1 MKAQG
6 LARIGKDAEVRFTP
20 NGTAVANVTLA
31 FTYGK
36 KGDDGKRPTQWV
48 DASIWGQRAEP
59 MAPYLTKGKQ
69 IVAYLED
76 VHIQTYTKNDGTT
89 NAKMVAR
96 LADFEFVS
104 EGSGD
109 GQRTA
114 PAQRQAPAP
123 APAPRQAGGGGFE
136 NMNDDIPFADPMKR
150 RAFALSI

>member
-20 NGTAVANVTLA
+20 GGTAGANVSLA

-59 MAPYLTKGKQ
+59 MAPYLLKGKQ

-76 VHIQTYTKNDGTT
+76 VHLQTYTKGDGTQNT
-89 NAKMVAR
+89 KMVAR
-96 LADFEFVS
+96 LADLEFVS
-104 EGSGD
+104 DNSDHKPTQKPQSAPQSRPAPQSQGSGFD
-109 GQRTA
+109 D
-114 PAQRQAPAP
+114 
-123 APAPRQAGGGGFE
+123 
-136 NMNDDIPFADPMKR
+136 MDDDIPF
-150 RAFALSI
+150 

>member
-20 NGTAVANVTLA
+20 GGTAVANVSLA

-59 MAPYLTKGKQ
+59 MAPYLLKGKQ

-76 VHIQTYTKNDGTT
+76 VHLQTYAKGDGTQNT
-89 NAKMVAR
+89 KMVAR
-96 LADFEFVS
+96 LADLEFVS
-104 EGSGD
+104 DNSDHKPTQKPQSAPQSKPQGSG
-109 GQRTA
+109 
-114 PAQRQAPAP
+114 
-123 APAPRQAGGGGFE
+123 FE
-136 NMNDDIPFADPMKR
+136 DFEDIDF
-150 RAFALSI
+150 

>member
-20 NGTAVANVTLA
+20 GGTAVANVSLA

-59 MAPYLTKGKQ
+59 MAPYLLKGKQ

-76 VHIQTYTKNDGTT
+76 VHLQTYTKGDGTQNT
-89 NAKMVAR
+89 KMVAR
-96 LADFEFVS
+96 LADLEFVS
-104 EGSGD
+104 DNSD
-109 GQRTA
+109 HKPTQKPQSAQQSRPA
-114 PAQRQAPAP
+114 PAQQDS
-123 APAPRQAGGGGFE
+123 GF
-136 NMNDDIPFADPMKR
+136 DDFPDDVPF
-150 RAFALSI
+150 

>member
-20 NGTAVANVTLA
+20 GGTAVANVSLA

-59 MAPYLTKGKQ
+59 MAPYLLKGKQ

-76 VHIQTYTKNDGTT
+76 VHLQTYTKGDGTQNT
-89 NAKMVAR
+89 KMVAR
-96 LADFEFVS
+96 LADLEFVAGGEQAS
-104 EGSGD
+104 SQPKQQPKPQAAPQSQGSGFD
-109 GQRTA
+109 GM
-114 PAQRQAPAP
+114 
-123 APAPRQAGGGGFE
+123 G
-136 NMNDDIPFADPMKR
+136 DDIPF
-150 RAFALSI
+150 